1 MTEAN
6 FRIISQR
13 KDERTLLLPELPR
26 RLRLLL
32 LTEERCGVVAAAA
45 VVLLMPTRC
54 FQSASATTLQVLTT
68 AALTLSSSHVTCRL
82 SGAISSARDC
92 KDVRGVQIK
101 RDAAATGSAATHY
114 HSAMNIA

>member
-26 RLRLLL
+26 RLRLLLL

-101 RDAAATGSAATHY
+101 KDAATTGSAATVQ
-114 HSAMNIA
+114 